1 MILTR
6 LIDTRSTLEQNI
18 RRIED
23 EIYALKIT
31 RPRVTSIPPINPNVP
46 SVDITLLKRAYLKDK
61 GSLTTGELVAL
72 INTLLALDTEGGYFC
87 SSRKRV

>member
-18 RRIED
+18 RRRDD

-31 RPRVTSIPPINPNVP
+31 RPRVTSIPPINPNAP
-46 SVDITLLKRAYLKDK
+46 SVYITSLKRAYLKDK
-61 GSLTTGELVAL
+61 GSLTTGELGAL
-72 INTLLALDTEGGYFC
+72 INTLLALDIEGGYF
-87 SSRKRV
+87 